1 MNNHIF
7 NDGMFLLDRYK
18 VLNYHAA
25 GGMQEVYKCHDVKL
39 DRIVALKTPKIGV
52 KDRRFKRGA
61 EMGARINHSNI
72 AATFD
77 YFENEDITFLVE
89 EFIDGI
95 DLSKSFQATFFTWIL
110 R

>member
-39 DRIVALKTPKIGV
+39 DRIVALKTPKN
-52 KDRRFKRGA
+52 R
-61 EMGARINHSNI
+61 S
-72 AATFD
+72 
-77 YFENEDITFLVE
+77 
-89 EFIDGI
+89 
-95 DLSKSFQATFFTWIL
+95 
-110 R
+110 